1 MTQELEGKR
10 RKDCNNAKEVINID
24 RAIGICFD
32 LVIEA
37 DVENIEIEDLGPIED
52 FNNDRRRF

>member
-52 FNNDRRRF
+52 FRRDRRF